1 MSLLKKWMNVS
12 LTKKVIG
19 GIILGIIAGIILG
32 ERASGLALA
41 GNLWIRAL
49 KMGVHPMIFAMLV
62 CAVGDTENLTIL
74 GKSSYRILVYY
85 LATSAIAAAV
95 GITVCT
101 IMKPGVALLGMD
113 FGETTMENTGFNVTE
128 FFTSMIPDNFLSPIV
143 NGSMMQLLVL
153 AIVCGIGIALMKNPD
168 DRKSILN
175 FMNKLQLM
183 CSGMLGLVV
192 KITPYAVFCVM
203 ASVVGKY
210 GSLIVGSLGHLMVT
224 YLVAGICQYI
234 FAYGLLLF
242 IFTKIPL
249 WKFVGTLAPMVSMA
263 VATSSSVLCIE
274 NNIKVCDRWEV
285 DQKISKFTIPL
296 GATMNMDGAAMF
308 YPLCIIFTSQALGIQ
323 LPLSQIIMMVLLATL
338 VSSAGG
344 GFAGGAMVKL
354 TFMADIFGV
363 PNVMLTL
370 IASVFTVIDIFI
382 TVLNAG
388 GDIAGTIIVDR
399 LSRRDKEKAAKKAV

>member
-1 MSLLKKWMNVS
+1 MSLLKKWMGIS

-19 GIILGIIAGIILG
+19 GIILGIITGVIFGEKAAGL
-32 ERASGLALA
+32 SLA
-41 GNLWIRAL
+41 GDLWIRAL

-62 CAVGDTENLTIL
+62 CAVGDAESLKVL
-74 GKSSYRILVYY
+74 GRSSYRILIYY
-85 LATSAIAAAV
+85 LSTSAIAAAI
-95 GITVCT
+95 GIAVCS
-101 IMKPGVALLGMD
+101 IMKPGVALQGMD
-113 FGETTMENTGFNVTE
+113 FGETTMESSGFDVVD

-143 NGSMMQLLVL
+143 SGSMMQILVL
-153 AIVCGIGIALMKNPD
+153 AIVCGIGIALMKNAD

-175 FMNKLQLM
+175 FMNKLQIM

-203 ASVVGKY
+203 ASVVGQY
-210 GSLIVGSLGHLMVT
+210 GSLIVGSLSHLIAT
-224 YLVAGICQYI
+224 YLVGGICQYI

-242 IFTKIPL
+242 IFTRIPV
-249 WKFVGTLAPMVSMA
+249 WKFVPTLMPMVSMA

-274 NNIKVCDRWEV
+274 NNIKVCDHWKV
-285 DQKISKFTIPL
+285 DQRISKFTIPL

-308 YPLCIIFTSQALGIQ
+308 YPLCIIFTSQALGIHIPLPQ
-323 LPLSQIIMMVLLATL
+323 LVLMVILATL

-363 PNVMLTL
+363 PSVMLTL
-370 IASVFTVIDIFI
+370 IASVFTIIDIFI
-382 TVLNAG
+382 TVMNAG

-399 LSRRDKEKAAKKAV
+399 MGKRDREKVGQAA